1 MTNMAGVSV
10 LVLILVL
17 SFAIDRAAKA
27 VLFLSS
33 LFRGPWSRWL
43 PDPQTLDDPAGR
55 SRAEKTQ
62 TLAYYVLAGILAL
75 GVLAGFGSVR
85 LIKALG
91 YGDANSIVDWLV
103 TGIVLIG
110 GSELIGKLVQ
120 ISGLGGGGEAKGQ
133 PLEITGKLILE
144 DRSRKVE

>member
-1 MTNMAGVSV
+1 MAGVSV

-43 PDPQTLDDPAGR
+43 PEPQTLDDVDGR
-55 SRAEKTQ
+55 GRAEKMQ
-62 TLAYYVLAGILAL
+62 TLAYYVLAGIRAL
-75 GVLAGFGSVR
+75 GVLAGF
-85 LIKALG
+85 
-91 YGDANSIVDWLV
+91 
-103 TGIVLIG
+103 
-110 GSELIGKLVQ
+110 
-120 ISGLGGGGEAKGQ
+120 GGGEAKGQ

-144 DRSRKVE
+144 DRARKVE